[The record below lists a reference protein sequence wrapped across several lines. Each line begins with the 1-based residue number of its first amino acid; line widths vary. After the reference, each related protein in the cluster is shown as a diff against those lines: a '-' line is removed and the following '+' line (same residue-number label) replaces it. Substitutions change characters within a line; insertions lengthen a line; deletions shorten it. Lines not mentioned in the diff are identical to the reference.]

1 MYERSHVKVQV
12 EPRSNFT
19 VMQDTS
25 YIASISFTRE
35 KRMRLHTSEN
45 YATVEIHLNS
55 SLLGTKKKALPH
67 GYEHDFL
74 CRLSGGSNSCHV
86 QICNN
91 LPV

>member
-1 MYERSHVKVQV
+1 MHERSHVNVQV

-19 VMQDTS
+19 VMQGTS

-35 KRMRLHTSEN
+35 KRVRLHTLKL
-45 YATVEIHLNS
+45 EIHLNS
-55 SLLGTKKKALPH
+55 SLQGTKKKALPL

-74 CRLSGGSNSCHV
+74 CRLLGGSKSCHV